1 MFIVS
6 DIKSKTSKNTNKIE
20 SFLQEK
26 PFFDFSQ
33 RENCQASPKI
43 NKKNSASINS
53 SDQTSL
59 SLSRK
64 ESSSSSFQEQ
74 IATDEI
80 NDSLKNDFLGK
91 KKYFFKVNYTKK
103 PNGDNLD
110 NNIKKLR
117 KININ
122 ENKIR
127 HEGRWTE
134 EENLRFLEGIY
145 NYGNDWKEV
154 KAYVGTRSSNQV
166 RSHAQK
172 FIIKIKTFKD
182 DSLGID
188 FTDKIIRNLVDIVYV
203 IKNAKEKSKNDNII
217 VQLSQKLSEKNF
229 KNGRASDNL
238 ETNNTDK
245 KLIINKEK
253 RIEKNLNE
261 KKADNFDKLN
271 NDKNDKKPEII
282 IDNSIINKEILKI
295 EKKEKEKDD
304 DDNKNKKE
312 ILEGNQYYSYNN
324 ENNENI
330 DTNKMEIINGIAF
343 ETNKNFFKPF
353 NAYNSFE
360 INTISII
367 NNRFYS

>member
-6 DIKSKTSKNTNKIE
+6 DIKAKTSKNSNKNE
-20 SFLQEK
+20 SFFQEK

-33 RENCQASPKI
+33 RENYQASPKI
-43 NKKNSASINS
+43 NKKDSTSINS
-53 SDQTSL
+53 SYQTNY

-64 ESSSSSFQEQ
+64 VSSSSSFQEQ
-74 IATDEI
+74 IVSDEI
-80 NDSLKNDFLGK
+80 DNTLKNDFLGK

-103 PNGDNLD
+103 SKEENLD
-110 NNIKKLR
+110 DNIKKLR
-117 KININ
+117 KISIN
-122 ENKIR
+122 ENKVR
-127 HEGRWTE
+127 QEGRWTE

-145 NYGNDWKEV
+145 NYGNEWKEV
-154 KAYVGTRSSNQV
+154 KAYVATRSSNQV

-188 FTDKIIRNLVDIVYV
+188 FTNKIIKNLVDIVYV
-203 IKNAKEKSKNDNII
+203 IKDVKEKSKNDNIL
-217 VQLSQKLSEKNF
+217 VQLCQKLSEKNL
-229 KNGRASDNL
+229 KNGRASYNL
-238 ETNNTDK
+238 EANNTDK
-245 KLIINKEK
+245 KLKINKEEK
-253 RIEKNLNE
+253 TIEKKLNE
-261 KKADNFDKLN
+261 NQVDNLDKQN

-282 IDNSIINKEILKI
+282 IDNSIIKEEIIKN
-295 EKKEKEKDD
+295 EKKEKGKD

-312 ILEGNQYYSYNN
+312 ILEGNQYYWYSN

-353 NAYNSFE
+353 NTYNSIE
-360 INTISII
+360 INTLSII
-367 NNRFYS
+367 NNRYYS

>member
-6 DIKSKTSKNTNKIE
+6 DIKAKTCKNSNKIE
-20 SFLQEK
+20 SFLQENQ
-26 PFFDFSQ
+26 FFDFSQ
-33 RENCQASPKI
+33 RENYQASPKI
-43 NKKNSASINS
+43 NKKNSTSINS
-53 SDQTSL
+53 SYQTNY

-64 ESSSSSFQEQ
+64 GSSSFSFQEQ
-74 IATDEI
+74 IASDEI

-103 PNGDNLD
+103 PKEENLD

-117 KININ
+117 KINTN
-122 ENKIR
+122 EIKVR
-127 HEGRWTE
+127 QEGRWTE

-188 FTDKIIRNLVDIVYV
+188 FTDKIIKNLVDIVYV
-203 IKNAKEKSKNDNII
+203 IKEAKEKSKNDNII
-217 VQLSQKLSEKNF
+217 VQLCQKLSEKNF
-229 KNGRASDNL
+229 KNGGTPDNL
-238 ETNNTDK
+238 EINNTDK
-245 KLIINKEK
+245 KLIINKEN

-261 KKADNFDKLN
+261 KKVNNFDKQN
-271 NDKNDKKPEII
+271 NDKNEPEII
-282 IDNSIINKEILKI
+282 IDNSIINDEIIKI

-304 DDNKNKKE
+304 NDNKNKKE
-312 ILEGNQYYSYNN
+312 ILECNQYYSYNN

-353 NAYNSFE
+353 NTYNSIE

-367 NNRFYS
+367 NNRYYS